1 MDDAVQIDLARAAA
15 FRIGALTVE
24 PSLRQVTN
32 AAGTSET
39 LEPRVMQVLVALSR
53 AGGRIVSRDE
63 LITCCWDGR
72 IVGDDAINRVI
83 VRLRRLAEEHDA
95 FRIATVPR
103 VGYRLVG
110 EVTAVEASAAQV
122 GVAEPPSRPTAGPP
136 TPAPAGR
143 HGIDRRFVV
152 TGGLIGA
159 AVAGAAAWGLLRSTP
174 GNAAPGSIAVLPFAN
189 LSGDA
194 SQSYLSDGIAEELRG
209 ALARIVRLRV
219 AARTSSELMRGAP
232 APVAAARLG
241 VADIVIGSVRRGVN
255 TIRVSAQLI
264 EAAPA

>member
-1 MDDAVQIDLARAAA
+1 MDDAVQIDLARAGA
-15 FRIGALTVE
+15 FRIGALMVE
-24 PSLRQVTN
+24 PSLRQVTT
-32 AAGTSET
+32 AAGASET
-39 LEPRVMQVLVALSR
+39 LEPRVMQVLVALAR

-103 VGYRLVG
+103 VGYRLIGDVAAVNPVAAQG
-110 EVTAVEASAAQV
+110 GVVEPTGATIARRLPPQPVVTASIAASFSPAASSP
-122 GVAEPPSRPTAGPP
+122 PPSL
-136 TPAPAGR
+136 APRRGACCAGR
-143 HGIDRRFVV
+143 
-152 TGGLIGA
+152 
-159 AVAGAAAWGLLRSTP
+159 

-189 LSGDA
+189 LSDDA
-194 SQSYLSDGIAEELRG
+194 GQSYLSDGIAEELRG

-219 AARTSSELMRGAP
+219 AARTSSELMRGAA

-241 VADIVIGSVRRGVN
+241 VADIVIGSVRRGTN
-255 TIRVSAQLI
+255 TVRVSAQLI
-264 EAAPA
+264 DGRTGL